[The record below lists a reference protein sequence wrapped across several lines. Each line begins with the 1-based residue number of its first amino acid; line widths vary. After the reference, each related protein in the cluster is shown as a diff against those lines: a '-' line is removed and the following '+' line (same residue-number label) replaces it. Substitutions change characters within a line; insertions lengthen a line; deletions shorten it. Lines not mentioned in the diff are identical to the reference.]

1 MMSEN
6 RIEKYTKTFGT
17 RFTLRQKSRF
27 TDELT
32 KEFSDLGYEM
42 KTIEGRKWLNKAK
55 DLFYGNMKTAKTV
68 IVMPYDTPEKKFWHK
83 IFYFPFDG
91 AKTANKTMAATF
103 VPIVVVYAVIL
114 LFVFFGGKLV
124 TDPAVSSIL
133 SVVMFALLLFLVY
146 FMMHGIRN
154 TKNYNRNSASIIAAL
169 DIAEKLSKDERKK
182 VAFLFTDKNKSRFL
196 GADIAAKEFKEVGK
210 NPNVIYLDCVATGR
224 VLQIGYKPQNRK
236 LAQEVIKSD
245 PLKKN
250 IEVVKIAEDMQFQS
264 PMAFFDKA
272 ISISYG
278 EQDDEGRLYVLGT
291 CTGKD
296 SVIEPEKVDRIAQMV
311 VNYLKKLR

>member
-1 MMSEN
+1 MNEN

-55 DLFYGNMKTAKTV
+55 DLFYGNLKTAKTV

-83 IFYFPFDG
+83 VFYFPFDG
-91 AKTANKTMAATF
+91 TKTANKTMAATF
-103 VPIVVVYAVIL
+103 VPIVLVYAVIL

-154 TKNYNRNSASIIAAL
+154 TQNFNRNSASIIAAL

-196 GADIAAKEFKEVGK
+196 GADIAGKEFKEAGK
-210 NPNVIYLDCVATGR
+210 NPNVIYLDCIATGS
-224 VLQIGYKPQNRK
+224 VIQVGYKPQNRK
-236 LAQEVIKSD
+236 FAQEVIKSD

-264 PMAFFDKA
+264 PMALFDKA
-272 ISISYG
+272 IFISYG
-278 EQDDEGRLYVLGT
+278 ELDDEGRLYVLGT
-291 CTGKD
+291 CTRKD
-296 SVIEPEKVDRIAQMV
+296 NVIESDKVDRIAQMV

>member
-1 MMSEN
+1 MNEN
-6 RIEKYTKTFGT
+6 RMEKYTKQYGT
-17 RFTLRQKSRF
+17 RFTMRQKSRF
-27 TDELT
+27 IDEIT
-32 KEFSDLGYEM
+32 KEFSEYGYEKKM
-42 KTIEGRKWLNKAK
+42 IEGRKWLNKAK
-55 DLFYGNMKTAKTV
+55 DVFFGNMKTAKTV

-83 IFYFPFDG
+83 VFYFPFDG

-103 VPIVVVYAVIL
+103 VPIVLVYAIIL

-124 TDPAVSSIL
+124 TDPVVSSIM

-154 TKNYNRNSASIIAAL
+154 TKNFNRNSASIIAAL
-169 DIAEKLSKDERKK
+169 DIVENLSKDERKK
-182 VAFLFTDKNKSRFL
+182 VGFLFTDKNKSRFL
-196 GADIAAKEFKEVGK
+196 GADIAGKEFKEAGK
-210 NPNVIYLDCVATGR
+210 NPNIIYLDCVGAGQ
-224 VLQIGYKPQNRK
+224 VLQVGYKPQNRK

-264 PMAFFDKA
+264 PTTFFDKM

-278 EQDDEGRLYVLGT
+278 ELDDEGRLYVLGT

-296 SVIEPEKVDRIAQMV
+296 RIIEPEKVDRISQMV
-311 VNYLKKLR
+311 VNYLKKLK